1 MIVRPA
7 TIYKIA
13 DLCRN
18 DIGAN
23 CSIISY
29 NWSESNRL
37 YPITM
42 DQQAGDILR
51 RRRYKNLLTA
61 PVPLGNGIV
70 NPPAQ
75 QLTALDID
83 ARIDWYGTYLILQEQ
98 VMLINEDPVLNS
110 SVSTLGQSLRETEDQ
125 LARSMMESGAPPIN
139 CTGGT
144 NGDNPTN
151 ISPLDCSK
159 AVRLLRTANAQFIM
173 DIIEGENKYGT
184 GPVRTAFFGLGHTN
198 LSADLDQMVGF
209 QNVAQY
215 ANNANL
221 LMAEWGA
228 MRNIRFL
235 LSSVGSI
242 TPNASANLR
251 DVYNIF
257 IPGQE
262 SYDMVDLDGYSAQF
276 IYAPPEIASPALRLY
291 QTAGWKMA
299 QVFNITNTSWIVN
312 LRCTLAVAI

>member
-1 MIVRPA
+1 MTYPP
-7 TIYKIA
+7 K
-13 DLCRN
+13 
-18 DIGAN
+18 G
-23 CSIISY
+23 
-29 NWSESNRL
+29 SNKM

-70 NPPAQ
+70 NPAAQ

-83 ARIDWYGTYLILQEQ
+83 ARIDWYGTYLMLQEQ

-110 SVSTLGQSLRETEDQ
+110 AVSTLGQSLRETEDQ
-125 LARSMMESGAPPIN
+125 LARSMMEGGSPPVN
-139 CTGGT
+139 CTSGT

-173 DIIEGENKYGT
+173 DLIEGEDKFDT
-184 GPVRTAFFGLGHTN
+184 APVRTCFFGLTHTN
-198 LSADLDQMVGF
+198 MSADLDQMVGF

-215 ANNANL
+215 ANTANL
-221 LMAEWGA
+221 LQSEWGTI
-228 MRNIRFL
+228 RNIRFL

-242 TPNASANLR
+242 TPNASANGQ

-257 IPGQE
+257 LPGQE

-276 IYAPPEIASPALRLY
+276 IYAPPEIASPQLRLY

-299 QVFNITNTSWIVN
+299 QVFNITNTSWIIN

>member
-1 MIVRPA
+1 MSGPTTTNILPPMVQQQASMKLLARPMP
-7 TIYKIA
+7 
-13 DLCRN
+13 DL
-18 DIGAN
+18 IHTTMGFP
-23 CSIISY
+23 IS
-29 NWSESNRL
+29 
-37 YPITM
+37 M
-42 DQQAGDILR
+42 DQQSGDILR

-70 NPPAQ
+70 NPAAQ

-110 SVSTLGQSLRETEDQ
+110 AISTLGQSLRETEDQ
-125 LARSMMESGAPPIN
+125 LARSMMEGGAPPVN
-139 CTGGT
+139 CTSGT

-159 AVRLLRTANAQFIM
+159 AVRLLRTANAQFIT
-173 DIIEGENKYGT
+173 DIIEGEDRFGT
-184 GPVRTAFFGLGHTN
+184 APVRTCFFGLTHTN

-215 ANNANL
+215 ANTANL
-221 LMAEWGA
+221 LQAEWGTI
-228 MRNIRFL
+228 RNIRFL

-242 TPNASANLR
+242 TPNASQNGA
-251 DVYNIF
+251 DIYNIF
-257 IPGQE
+257 LPGQE

-276 IYAPPEIASPALRLY
+276 IYAPPEIASPQLRLY

-299 QVFNITNTSWIVN
+299 QVFNITNTSWILN

>member
-1 MIVRPA
+1 M
-7 TIYKIA
+7 
-13 DLCRN
+13 
-18 DIGAN
+18 
-23 CSIISY
+23 
-29 NWSESNRL
+29 

-51 RRRYKNLLTA
+51 RRRYKNLATA
-61 PVPLGNGIV
+61 PIPLGNGIAD
-70 NPPAQ
+70 PAAQ

-110 SVSTLGQSLRETEDQ
+110 AVSVLGQSLRETEDQ
-125 LARSMMESGAPPIN
+125 LARSMMEGSFPPIN
-139 CTGGT
+139 CTNGT

-151 ISPLDCSK
+151 VSPLDCSR

-173 DIIEGENKYGT
+173 DLIEGENKFGT
-184 GPVRTAFFGLGHTN
+184 APVRTCFFGLTHTN
-198 LSADLDQMVGF
+198 LSADLDQMVAF

-215 ANNANL
+215 SNTANL
-221 LMAEWGA
+221 LQAEWGVI
-228 MRNIRFL
+228 RNIRFL

-242 TPNASANLR
+242 TPNASALGA
-251 DVYNIF
+251 DVYNIM

-276 IYAPPEIASPALRLY
+276 IYAPPEIASPRLRLY

-299 QVFNITNTSWIVN
+299 QVFNTTNTSWALN
-312 LRCTLAVAI
+312 LRCTLQVAI